1 MTQHSTFRPA
11 GIRTLFIMNA
21 CEILVYEN
29 DNFRWMYDS
38 HKSAMYES
46 DRFKVLNEHLK
57 VNDLLIPERCHCFK

>member
-29 DNFRWMYDS
+29 DNF
-38 HKSAMYES
+38 ES

-57 VNDLLIPERCHCFK
+57 VNDLLIPERCHYFK